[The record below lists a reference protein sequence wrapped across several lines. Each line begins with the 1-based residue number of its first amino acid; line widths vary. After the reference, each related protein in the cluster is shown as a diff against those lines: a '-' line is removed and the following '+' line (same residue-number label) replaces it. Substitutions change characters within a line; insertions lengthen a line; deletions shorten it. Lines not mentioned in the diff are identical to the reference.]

1 MNTILLVLLAAWAGW
16 AARRERERVTRA
28 QHLRRLIESARGEGN
43 RGTSPGLPLEGTR
56 ADEEMRPTTADS
68 WQRRIGSL
76 PSRSETVPTRPSPA
90 LSWCPSCGEPMQD
103 GYCANCAPL
112 TLNDFDTTMAKLA
125 SDMQR
130 ARDGLKVRA
139 LLESVGLTREVQS

>member
-16 AARRERERVTRA
+16 RGRGAREAGRVRSWTVAGFRLT
-28 QHLRRLIESARGEGN
+28 LRGESEYLEIESARGEGDS
-43 RGTSPGLPLEGTR
+43 TSQAGEARPYSAALPEP
-56 ADEEMRPTTADS
+56 A
-68 WQRRIGSL
+68 
-76 PSRSETVPTRPSPA
+76 SPA
-90 LSWCPSCGEPMQD
+90 LSWCPSCGEAMQG

-125 SDMQR
+125 SGMQR

-139 LLESVGLTREVQS
+139 LLKSSGLTREVDE

>member
-16 AARRERERVTRA
+16 RGRGARLAGRVRSWTVAGFRLT
-28 QHLRRLIESARGEGN
+28 LRGESEYLEIESARGEGESSGQPVAIQLDLIAA
-43 RGTSPGLPLEGTR
+43 RT
-56 ADEEMRPTTADS
+56 
-68 WQRRIGSL
+68 
-76 PSRSETVPTRPSPA
+76 SPA
-90 LSWCPSCGEPMQD
+90 LSWCPSCGEAMQG

-125 SDMQR
+125 SGMQR

-139 LLESVGLTREVQS
+139 LLKSAGLTREVDE